1 MNHHFSLIENA
12 KFGTGGYA
20 MIIIYFVSL
29 DKPEFTEYAKK
40 LSAKTD
46 PASCFIMAWL
56 LVMGKNT
63 NVPEN
68 KKLMKFL
75 RENCKR
81 NNWDLTEW
89 LKTQSK
95 VSNRLKYIR

>member
-46 PASCFIMAWL
+46 IMNCYGMAWWI
-56 LVMGKNT
+56 VMGRNET
-63 NVPEN
+63 RPEYQN
-68 KKLMKFL
+68 LITFL
-75 RENCKR
+75 REHCKR

-89 LKTQSK
+89 MKTQSK
-95 VSNRLKYIR
+95 V